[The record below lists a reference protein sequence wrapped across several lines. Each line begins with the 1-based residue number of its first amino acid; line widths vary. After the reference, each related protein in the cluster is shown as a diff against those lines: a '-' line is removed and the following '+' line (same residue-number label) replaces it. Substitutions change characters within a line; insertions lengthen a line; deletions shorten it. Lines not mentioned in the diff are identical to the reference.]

1 MKLRLL
7 FSTVAIA
14 ALMSATG
21 ASAQGWYVS
30 LLGGATLNTPRVNI
44 GGTDDVGH
52 RGFNA
57 GGRLGYSLD
66 AWLPVSGFALEA
78 DVFYNQAHLSGSTAL
93 RRDSISY
100 MGNLMYRVNAGW
112 IGVYGGG
119 GAGAVR
125 TELDAGAS
133 QDAST
138 AFGWQAIG
146 GIDHHLTPEAKI
158 FAEYRYQNAHA
169 ANLSIPVPTRVS
181 NTTNNISVGV
191 RFDL

>member
-7 FSTVAIA
+7 FSTVAIS

-30 LLGGATLNTPRVNI
+30 LLGGATLNTPRINI
-44 GGTDDVGH
+44 GGTHDVGH
-52 RGFNA
+52 KGFNA

-66 AWLPVSGFALEA
+66 NWVPVSGFALEA
-78 DVFYNQAHLSGSTAL
+78 DVFYNQADLSGSAPL

-100 MGNLMYRVNAGW
+100 MGNLIYHVNAGW
-112 IGVYGGG
+112 VGVYGGA

-125 TELDAGAS
+125 TELDGGAG

-138 AFGWQAIG
+138 VFGWQAIG
-146 GIDHHLTPEAKI
+146 GLDHQLTPEAKI

-169 ANLSIPVPTRVS
+169 ANLSIPALTRVS
-181 NTTNNISVGV
+181 NTTNNLSVGV